1 MNATIHA
8 PELDPGLAWL
18 NTDRPLRFAHELK
31 GQVVLLDFWT
41 YCCINCMH
49 ILPDL
54 EHLEERFAGRPFVVI
69 GVHSAKFDNEADR
82 GNVRAAVQ
90 RYGIRHPVV
99 VDDDMRLWRAYGA
112 RSWPTRVLVDPAG
125 AIVTTVGGEGHRA
138 EFESA
143 IETQLEQHAL
153 RGTLAAAP
161 LALAPDA
168 VVRSPSGL
176 SFPGKVLADRGTR
189 ESGSAQRLFIADTAH
204 HRIVVASW
212 PDASGRSTLLRVVG
226 AGEPGRADGPAGTAT
241 FRAPQGLALARG
253 KLFVADTENHLIRA
267 VDLATWEVTTWAGTG
282 TMTNDFAG
290 GARGPAQGINS
301 PWDLAVHGSRLLVAM
316 AGTHQVWRFELGNA
330 FGRAYAG
337 TGREDLEDGPA
348 ERAALAQP
356 SGLAV
361 ADDTLWIAD
370 SEASAVRGLDLRE
383 EKVFTVIGEGLFD
396 FGDVDGAYP
405 AARLQH
411 PLGVAAWSGKVLV
424 ADSYNHRIKLVEP
437 GSRTVASRLGDGK
450 PGADDGHGGPR
461 FFEPGGLAVAGDEL
475 LVADTNNHRI
485 VWADLAVGAW
495 REVAIEGLEPP
506 VRADQE
512 PAVGEEAAPAMLR
525 REGGVTLAVD
535 GGLPA
540 DTHPNPEAPLTLRVR
555 AHGRTLFQATRTVA
569 GFPVEF
575 ALPPAAVE
583 PGAWR
588 VDLSFAYCTEGDHAM
603 CVPAQRAW
611 RVAVTVA
618 DEGEGRLELEAAG
631 AKAAR
636 PPRGPSPTVT
646 SGGTPR

>member
-1 MNATIHA
+1 LSATLHA
-8 PELDPGLAWL
+8 PELGQGLAWL
-18 NTDRPLRFAHELK
+18 NTDRPLRFAHELR

-54 EHLEERFAGRPFVVI
+54 EYLEERFAGRPFVVI

-99 VDDDMRLWRAYGA
+99 VDDDMRLWRAYAA

-125 AIVTTVGGEGHRA
+125 AIVTTLGGEGHR
-138 EFESA
+138 EELEQA
-143 IETQLEQHAL
+143 IETLLERHAQL
-153 RGTLAAAP
+153 GTLAAAP
-161 LALAPDA
+161 LALTPEAA
-168 VVRSPSGL
+168 VRSPSGL
-176 SFPGKVLADRGTR
+176 SFPGKVLADPGAR
-189 ESGSAQRLFIADTAH
+189 EGGPGPRLFIADTAH
-204 HRIVVASW
+204 HRIVAASW

-226 AGEPGRADGPAGTAT
+226 SGVPGRADGPAGNAM

-282 TMTNDFAG
+282 VMTNDFSG
-290 GARGPAQGINS
+290 GARGPAQGMNS

-330 FGRAYAG
+330 LGRSYAG

-361 ADDTLWIAD
+361 AGDTLWIAD
-370 SEASAVRGLDLRE
+370 SEVSAVRGLDLRE

-396 FGDVDGAYP
+396 FGDVDGTYP
-405 AARLQH
+405 EARLQH
-411 PLGVAAWSGKVLV
+411 PLGVAAWNGKVLV
-424 ADSYNHRIKLVEP
+424 ADSYNHRIKVVEP
-437 GSRTVASRLGDGK
+437 ASRSVTSRFGDGK

-461 FFEPGGLAVAGDEL
+461 FFEPGGLTVAGDEL
-475 LVADTNNHRI
+475 WVADTNNHRI
-485 VWADLAVGAW
+485 VWADLASGAW
-495 REVAIEGLEPP
+495 REVAIDGLEPP
-506 VRADQE
+506 ARADLE
-512 PAVGEEAAPAMLR
+512 PAAGEEAPPARLR

-540 DTHPNPEAPLTLRVR
+540 DAHPNPEAPLTLRVR

-569 GFPVEF
+569 EFPVGF

-588 VDLSFAYCTEGDHAM
+588 VDLSFAYCTEGEQAM
-603 CVPAQRAW
+603 CVPAERAW
-611 RVAVTVA
+611 RVVVTVA
-618 DEGEGRLELEAAG
+618 DDGGARLELN
-631 AKAAR
+631 AAR
-636 PPRGPSPTVT
+636 AGDAGPA
-646 SGGTPR
+646 RN